1 MEPLIRV
8 HPDAQ
13 PGATSEKSSASTRSC
28 FNLHSK
34 TDWFLEIGNALLSLL
49 CLAGMIILLARTQDQ
64 PLSSWS
70 LLISPNAVLSIL
82 STASKACLIQPVSEC
97 LSQLK
102 WLHLLQSPKSDKLT
116 DLQKYDDASR
126 GPMGSSKFFYERPTN
141 SILPYLGCSMTLAA
155 MALDPFTQQILRFD
169 TRLAEAD
176 GEYSELR
183 FSHIYDFGA
192 TGGPDMGGKTP
203 RDNPMISAVNLA
215 LYGELQLPDLVCP
228 GSFCQYPAFASMGV
242 TSSCQDVARLAQTKC
257 SQEEQNFR
265 EVCAVTTP
273 DGSQLYGNT
282 GFSAHWGFT
291 YTRVNTSLTIVSR
304 APDDLLHF
312 GVIRFAPGNADSI
325 TWKDG
330 MKYTGWTIANGTIN
344 PGLTKAYSL
353 NLTEQG
359 PQIGYTVLDP
369 AFHHN
374 STFSIN
380 YLDMNNMKNILE
392 DVLAPIP
399 FGTVRLNAPLYN
411 SPDIPEMMA
420 NISSAMSYRML
431 SGPNSTVTRVPV
443 LNQQVMITVRWA
455 WISLPALLVFT
466 MCLFLVVIIYQT
478 HRAEHLIWKSSLT
491 PLLLSQESYPMSMAS
506 QKPIWTQS
514 YLKARTAV
522 ITNHLVE

>member
-1 MEPLIRV
+1 EHL
-8 HPDAQ
+8 DAQ
-13 PGATSEKSSASTRSC
+13 SGATPEKTSASTRSC
-28 FNLHSK
+28 FNFHSK

-49 CLAGMIILLARTQDQ
+49 CLVGMIILLARTEGQ

-70 LLISPNAVLSIL
+70 LVISPNAVLSIL

-126 GPMGSSKFFYERPTN
+126 GPMGSSKFFYKRPTN
-141 SILPYLGCSMTLAA
+141 SILPYLGCLMTLVAL
-155 MALDPFTQQILRFD
+155 ALDPFTQQILRFD

-183 FSHIYDFGA
+183 YSHIYDFGA
-192 TGGPDMGGKTP
+192 TGGPDMGGSAFQTP
-203 RDNPMISAVNLA
+203 RDNPMINAVNLA

-228 GSFCQYPAFASMGV
+228 GSVCQYPAFASMGI
-242 TSSCQDVARLAQTKC
+242 TSSCQDVTRLAQTNC
-257 SQEEQNFR
+257 SQEKQSFR
-265 EVCAVTTP
+265 EMCAVTTP
-273 DGSQLYGNT
+273 DGSRLYGNT

-312 GVIRFAPGNADSI
+312 GVIRFAPGNADST

-330 MKYTGWTIANGTIN
+330 MKVYDCSFSLSVLEYTGWTIANGTIN
-344 PGLTKAYSL
+344 PGLIEAYSL
-353 NLTEQG
+353 NLTEPG

-369 AFHHN
+369 AFPYN

-399 FGTVRLNAPLYN
+399 FGTVRLNAP
-411 SPDIPEMMA
+411 
-420 NISSAMSYRML
+420 
-431 SGPNSTVTRVPV
+431 ST
-443 LNQQVMITVRWA
+443 IVR
-455 WISLPALLVFT
+455 
-466 MCLFLVVIIYQT
+466 IYW
-478 HRAEHLIWKSSLT
+478 R
-491 PLLLSQESYPMSMAS
+491 
-506 QKPIWTQS
+506 
-514 YLKARTAV
+514 
-522 ITNHLVE
+522 